1 MKTNSQKVIFT
12 KNGAVATRKIEDPTS
27 FTMSYNCV
35 NNYLA
40 DASCDPQR
48 MTVTCCQS
56 ENGRNFVSFAISE
69 VSRRTATELVD
80 SKYFEA
86 AFNSADNR
94 KSLRNAC
101 EKAKRFYMEHILYHN
116 PFPPKQRFSCVIEKS
131 KKTKKEVSNKRS
143 DEFLVRT
150 RRTTS
155 SISVLE
161 GTMSLT
167 SMSSHSQLSTTT
179 PSTPIN
185 LKQASPHPSHVPN
198 DSQMVIQKAPTPAPA
213 KTPKKGASDEQRLMN
228 TFNTSEY

>member
-27 FTMSYNCV
+27 FTVSQTDFETFILQTENSKIKWILVQMSYNCV

-40 DASCDPQR
+40 DTSCDPQR

-69 VSRRTATELVD
+69 VSRRTAAELVD

-101 EKAKRFYMEHILYHN
+101 EKAKRFYMEVLRSFQDSKN
-116 PFPPKQRFSCVIEKS
+116 KDQRKQFCNNYRM
-131 KKTKKEVSNKRS
+131 SN
-143 DEFLVRT
+143 
-150 RRTTS
+150 
-155 SISVLE
+155 
-161 GTMSLT
+161 
-167 SMSSHSQLSTTT
+167 
-179 PSTPIN
+179 N
-185 LKQASPHPSHVPN
+185 
-198 DSQMVIQKAPTPAPA
+198 
-213 KTPKKGASDEQRLMN
+213 
-228 TFNTSEY
+228 